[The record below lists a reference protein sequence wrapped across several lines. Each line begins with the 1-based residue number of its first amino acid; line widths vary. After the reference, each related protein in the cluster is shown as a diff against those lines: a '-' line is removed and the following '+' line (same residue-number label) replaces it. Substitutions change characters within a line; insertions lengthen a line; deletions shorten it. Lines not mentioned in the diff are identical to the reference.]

1 MLGVYFIIIFNNG
14 TQNTALDEN
23 RQQFL
28 GEDGKFDRSI
38 AYKFLLKEDGP
49 GISNI
54 DDYLYLLDYM
64 ISYRFHQCDTERS
77 GGSLSRIL
85 SAQRTLLKDDL
96 VNALVFLFESVPGI
110 HNIDYDKLYEDWLL
124 YLKDITLKRNDNGM
138 VVTNTIADG
147 SKGIRRLKKE
157 ADKKDEIRSKR
168 EEKKEGERKK
178 KIF

>member
-1 MLGVYFIIIFNNG
+1 MCVIHG
-14 TQNTALDEN
+14 
-23 RQQFL
+23 
-28 GEDGKFDRSI
+28 GK
-38 AYKFLLKEDGP
+38 LKRLSAFFGAHH
-49 GISNI
+49 
-54 DDYLYLLDYM
+54 YM

-124 YLKDITLKRNDNGM
+124 YLNDVTLKRSDTGM

-157 ADKKDEIRSKR
+157 DDKKDETRFIYNKQFMHLLNTSRTNVPKT
-168 EEKKEGERKK
+168 KN
-178 KIF
+178 I